1 MINKLAW
8 FSWLP
13 IILGALLVS
22 LNISSAGVYL
32 WGSGVA
38 LQFVIGITFLYGR
51 FVSKRLQ

>member
-1 MINKLAW
+1 MIKKLAW

-22 LNISSAGVYL
+22 LDISSAGVYL
-32 WGSGVA
+32 WALGVA
-38 LQFVIGITFLYGR
+38 LQLVIGISFLYGR

>member
-1 MINKLAW
+1 MIKKLAW

-22 LNISSAGVYL
+22 LDISSAGVYL
-32 WGSGVA
+32 WALGVA
-38 LQFVIGITFLYGR
+38 LQLVIGISFLYRR